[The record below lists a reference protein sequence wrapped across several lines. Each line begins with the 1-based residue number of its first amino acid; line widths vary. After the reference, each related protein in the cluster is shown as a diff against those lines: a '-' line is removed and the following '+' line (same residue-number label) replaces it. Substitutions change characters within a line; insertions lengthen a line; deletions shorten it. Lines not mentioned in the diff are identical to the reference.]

1 MKEEVLLKVRNL
13 KKSYGEIEALKG
25 IDLDVKKGEV
35 VVVLGPSG
43 CGKST
48 FLRCLNG
55 LENIKEGEITLKGHG
70 VLGKEVEFEKVR
82 GTIGMVFQ
90 SYELFPHMNVINN
103 ILLGPTKAQNR
114 DKEEVTKQADE
125 LLKRVGLFNRKFAY
139 PRELSGGQKQ
149 RIAIVRA
156 LCMNPEIML
165 FDEVTA
171 ALDPEM
177 VREVLLVLL
186 ELAQNGMTMVVVTHE
201 LEFAKHVADKIVF
214 MEEGTI
220 VEVSKPEEFFSNP
233 KTERAKSFLASFDL
247 YKEK

>member
-1 MKEEVLLKVRNL
+1 MSEEILLKVKNI

-25 IDLDVKKGEV
+25 IDLEVRKGEV
-35 VVVLGPSG
+35 VVILGPSG

-55 LENIKEGEITLKGHG
+55 LEDITEGEIILNNYGI
-70 VLGKEVEFEKVR
+70 LGKEVEFEKVR

-114 DKEEVTKQADE
+114 NKEEVEKEADE
-125 LLKRVGLFNRKFAY
+125 LLKRVGLFNRKYAY

-177 VREVLLVLL
+177 VREVLMVLL

-214 MEEGTI
+214 MEEGKI
-220 VEVSKPEEFFSNP
+220 VEVSSPKEFFENP
-233 KTERAKSFLASFDL
+233 KTERAKSFLSSFDL
-247 YKEK
+247 YK

>member
-1 MKEEVLLKVRNL
+1 MSEEVLLKLSNV
-13 KKSYGEIEALKG
+13 KKSYDDREALKG
-25 IDLDVKKGEV
+25 IDLEVKKGEV
-35 VVVLGPSG
+35 VVILGPSG

-48 FLRCLNG
+48 LLRCING
-55 LENIKEGEITLKGHG
+55 LEKIKEGEIIFKNYGS
-70 VLGKEVEFEKVR
+70 LGKDLPFEKVR

-103 ILLGPTKAQNR
+103 ILLGPMKAQNR
-114 DKEEVTKQADE
+114 EKTEVEEQADE
-125 LLKRVGLFNRKFAY
+125 LLERVGLKDRKFAY

-177 VREVLLVLL
+177 VREVLKVIL
-186 ELAQNGMTMVVVTHE
+186 ELANNGMTMVIVTHE
-201 LEFAKHVADKIVF
+201 MEFAKNVADKVVF
-214 MEEGTI
+214 MEEGKI
-220 VEVSKPEEFFSNP
+220 IEIGKPKEFFEKP
-233 KTERAKSFLASFDL
+233 KTDRAKRFLESFEL
-247 YKEK
+247 YK

>member
-1 MKEEVLLKVRNL
+1 MSEEVLLKVNNI
-13 KKSYGEIEALKG
+13 KKKYGEIEALKG

-35 VVVLGPSG
+35 VVILGPSG

-55 LENIKEGEITLKGHG
+55 LEDITEGEIILNNYGI
-70 VLGKEVEFEKVR
+70 LGKEVEFEKVR

-114 DKEEVTKQADE
+114 NKEDVEKEADE
-125 LLKRVGLFNRKFAY
+125 LLKRVGLFNRKYAY

-177 VREVLLVLL
+177 VREVLMVLL
-186 ELAQNGMTMVVVTHE
+186 ELAQNGMTMVIVTHE

-214 MEEGTI
+214 MEEGKI
-220 VEVSKPEEFFSNP
+220 IEVSSPKEFFENP
-233 KTERAKSFLASFDL
+233 KTERAKSFLSSFDL
-247 YKEK
+247 YK

>member
-1 MKEEVLLKVRNL
+1 MADEVLLKVSNL
-13 KKSYGEIEALKG
+13 NKNYGDIEALRG
-25 IDLDVKKGEV
+25 IDLEVKNGEV

-55 LENIKEGEITLKGHG
+55 LEQINGGEIELKGYG
-70 VLGKEVEFEKVR
+70 VLGKDIPFEKIR
-82 GTIGMVFQ
+82 GKVGMVFQ
-90 SYELFPHMNVINN
+90 SYELFPHLNVINN
-103 ILLGPTKAQNR
+103 IMLGPVKAQNR
-114 DKEEVTKQADE
+114 KKEEVEKQADE
-125 LLKRVGLFNRKFAY
+125 FLKRVGLFNRKYAY

-177 VREVLLVLL
+177 VREVLMVLL
-186 ELAQNGMTMVVVTHE
+186 ELAKNGMTMVVVTHE
-201 LEFAKHVADKIVF
+201 IEFAKHVADKIVF
-214 MEEGTI
+214 MEEGKI
-220 VEVSKPEEFFSNP
+220 VEMSSPEEFFSNP
-233 KTERAKSFLASFDL
+233 KTERAKSFLSSFDL
-247 YKEK
+247 YK

>member
-1 MKEEVLLKVRNL
+1 MSDEVLLKVSNL
-13 KKSYGEIEALKG
+13 RKNFGEIEALKG
-25 IDLDVKKGEV
+25 VNLEVKKGEV
-35 VVVLGPSG
+35 VVILGPSG

-55 LENIKEGEITLKGHG
+55 LEERREGSIYLEGYG
-70 VLGKEVEFEKVR
+70 ELGQEVPFEKIR
-82 GTIGMVFQ
+82 GTVGMVFQ
-90 SYELFPHMNVINN
+90 SYELFPHLNVINN
-103 ILLGPTKAQNR
+103 IMLGPLKAQNR
-114 DKEEVTKQADE
+114 KKEEVEKQADE
-125 LLKRVGLFNRKFAY
+125 LLNRVGLYNRKFAY

-177 VREVLLVLL
+177 VREVLMVLL
-186 ELAQNGMTMVVVTHE
+186 ELAKNGMTMVVVTHE

-214 MEEGTI
+214 MEDGKI
-220 VEVSKPEEFFSNP
+220 VEESSPKEFFNNP

-247 YKEK
+247 YK

>member
-1 MKEEVLLKVRNL
+1 MSEEILLKVKNIT
-13 KKSYGEIEALKG
+13 KNYGEIEALRG
-25 IDLDVKKGEV
+25 IDLDIKKGEV
-35 VVVLGPSG
+35 VVVIGPSG

-55 LENIKEGEITLKGHG
+55 LEEINSGSIELKGYG
-70 VLGKEVEFEKVR
+70 VLGKEVPFEKAR

-103 ILLGPTKAQNR
+103 ILLGPTKAQKR
-114 DKEEVTKQADE
+114 EKEEVEKQADE
-125 LLKRVGLFNRKFAY
+125 LLKRIDLFDRKFAY

-177 VREVLLVLL
+177 VREVLMVLL
-186 ELAQNGMTMVVVTHE
+186 ELAKNGMTMVIVTHE
-201 LEFAKHVADKIVF
+201 LEFAKHAADKIVF
-214 MEEGTI
+214 MENGQVVEIGTP
-220 VEVSKPEEFFSNP
+220 KEFFNNP
-233 KTERAKSFLASFDL
+233 KTERAKGFLKSFDF
-247 YKEK
+247 YE

>member
-1 MKEEVLLKVRNL
+1 MSGEILLNVKNI
-13 KKSYGEIEALKG
+13 KKKYGKIEALKG
-25 IDLDVKKGEV
+25 IDLEVKKGEV
-35 VVVLGPSG
+35 VVILGPSG

-55 LENIKEGEITLKGHG
+55 LEDISEGEIILHNYGI
-70 VLGKEVEFEKVR
+70 LGKEVEFEKVR

-114 DKEEVTKQADE
+114 NKEEAEKQADE
-125 LLKRVGLFNRKFAY
+125 LLKRVGLFNRKYAY

-177 VREVLLVLL
+177 VREVLMVLL

-214 MEEGTI
+214 MEEDKI
-220 VEVSKPEEFFSNP
+220 VEISSPKEFFENP
-233 KTERAKSFLASFDL
+233 KTERAKSFLSSFDF
-247 YKEK
+247 YK

>member
-1 MKEEVLLKVRNL
+1 MSEEVLLKVNNI
-13 KKSYGEIEALKG
+13 KKKYGEIEALKG

-35 VVVLGPSG
+35 VVILGPSG

-55 LENIKEGEITLKGHG
+55 LEDITEGEIILNNYGI
-70 VLGKEVEFEKVR
+70 LGKEVEFEKVR

-114 DKEEVTKQADE
+114 NKEDVEKEADE
-125 LLKRVGLFNRKFAY
+125 LLKRVGLFNRKYAY

-177 VREVLLVLL
+177 VREVLMVLL
-186 ELAQNGMTMVVVTHE
+186 ELAQNGMTMVIVTHE

-214 MEEGTI
+214 MEEGKI
-220 VEVSKPEEFFSNP
+220 IEVSSPKEFFENP
-233 KTERAKSFLASFDL
+233 KTERAKSFLLSFDL
-247 YKEK
+247 YK

>member
-1 MKEEVLLKVRNL
+1 MSNEVLLKVRNL
-13 KKSYGEIEALKG
+13 KKNYGDIEALKG
-25 IDLDVKKGEV
+25 IDLEVKKGEV
-35 VVVLGPSG
+35 IVILGPSG

-55 LENIKEGEITLKGHG
+55 LEEINEGEIHLEGYG
-70 VLGKEVEFEKVR
+70 FLGKEVPFEKVR

-90 SYELFPHMNVINN
+90 SYELFPHLNVINN
-103 ILLGPTKAQNR
+103 ILLGPVKGQNR
-114 DKEEVTKQADE
+114 KKDEVENQADE
-125 LLKRVGLFNRKFAY
+125 FLNRVGLYNRKYAY

-186 ELAQNGMTMVVVTHE
+186 ELARNGMTMVVVTHE

-214 MEEGTI
+214 MEEGKI
-220 VEVSKPEEFFSNP
+220 VEVSSPEKFFSNP
-233 KTERAKSFLASFDL
+233 KMERSKSFLASFDL
-247 YKEK
+247 YK

>member
-1 MKEEVLLKVRNL
+1 MTDEVLLKVSNL
-13 KKSYGEIEALKG
+13 KKNYGDIEALRG
-25 IDLDVKKGEV
+25 IDLEVKNGEV

-55 LENIKEGEITLKGHG
+55 LEQINGGDIELKGYG
-70 VLGKEVEFEKVR
+70 FLGKDIPFEKIR
-82 GTIGMVFQ
+82 GKVGMVFQ
-90 SYELFPHMNVINN
+90 SYELFPHLNVINN
-103 ILLGPTKAQNR
+103 IMLGPVKAQNR
-114 DKEEVTKQADE
+114 KKEEVEKQADE
-125 LLKRVGLFNRKFAY
+125 FLKRVGLFNRKYAY

-177 VREVLLVLL
+177 VREVLMVLL
-186 ELAQNGMTMVVVTHE
+186 ELAKNGMTMVVVTHE
-201 LEFAKHVADKIVF
+201 IEFAKHVADKIVF
-214 MEEGTI
+214 MEEGKI
-220 VEVSKPEEFFSNP
+220 VEMSSPEEFFSNP
-233 KTERAKSFLASFDL
+233 KTERAKSFLASFNL
-247 YKEK
+247 YK

>member
-1 MKEEVLLKVRNL
+1 MSEEILLKVNNI
-13 KKSYGEIEALKG
+13 KKNYGEINALKG
-25 IDLDVKKGEV
+25 VDLEIKKGEV
-35 VVVLGPSG
+35 VVILGPSG

-55 LENIKEGEITLKGHG
+55 LENIDEGEIILKNYG

-103 ILLGPTKAQNR
+103 ILLGPTKAQKR
-114 DKEEVTKQADE
+114 EKEEVIKQADE
-125 LLKRVGLFNRKFAY
+125 LLNRVGLFNRKYAY

-177 VREVLLVLL
+177 VREVLRVLL
-186 ELAQNGMTMVVVTHE
+186 ELAQNGMTMVIVTHE
-201 LEFAKHVADKIVF
+201 LEFAKNIADKIVF
-214 MEEGTI
+214 MEEGNI
-220 VEVSKPEEFFSNP
+220 IEISSPEEFFLNP

-247 YKEK
+247 YK